1 MDGTRR
7 RALLTGLPSVVAA
20 VPGIV
25 LLARAWDGLPE
36 VVATHFGLGGAA
48 NGFGTRATLLGTVIV
63 LPLVLGGLFG
73 LIGAMTPGRRGAG
86 FDPAK
91 ILGAASWAGGGLL
104 GTIGVLLVLA
114 NRTATAERL
123 PLGGL
128 LLGLGVAVALGVVG
142 ALVMPRSTLQPGA
155 DVPTPALELGAG
167 ERASW
172 SGSCSSVFV
181 TALGGV
187 LVVAG
192 LLLFWATPGP
202 AGAIMGAAGLL
213 VLLFGSARTTVDRRG
228 LTVGLGVF
236 GWPRIRIPLE
246 EVASA
251 STEDVAALQY
261 GGLGYRIVPGGV
273 GVIVRPGPA
282 LVVTRRS
289 GRRLTVTVD
298 HPETAAALL
307 NGLRS
312 RAG

>member
-1 MDGTRR
+1 MQGTRR
-7 RALLTGLPSVVAA
+7 VLLTGLPPVVAA
-20 VPGIV
+20 VPGTV
-25 LLARAWDGLPE
+25 LLAQAWDGLPE
-36 VVATHFGLGGAA
+36 VVAIHFGLGGTA
-48 NGFGTRATLLGTVIV
+48 NGFGGRAALVGAVVV
-63 LPLVLGGLFG
+63 LPLVLGALFG

-86 FDPAK
+86 FDPAA
-91 ILGAASWAGGGLL
+91 ILGAASWAGAGLV
-104 GTIGVLLVLA
+104 GSIGVQIVLA

-123 PLGGL
+123 PLPWL
-128 LLGLGVAVALGVVG
+128 LLGLGIAVVLGIVG
-142 ALVMPRSTLQPGA
+142 ALVMPRSPLQPGA
-155 DVPTPALELGAG
+155 DEPTPALELGRE

-187 LVVAG
+187 LVLGG
-192 LLLFWATPGP
+192 LLLGWATAGPG
-202 AGAIMGAAGLL
+202 GIVLGAAGLL

-236 GWPRIRIPLE
+236 GWPRIRVPLD

-251 STEDVAALQY
+251 STEEVGALQY

-298 HPETAAALL
+298 HPGTAAALL

-312 RAG
+312 QAG